1 MPAHLFACLPAPPSP
16 PLMSLSIPPIHQPCC
31 SMPVNAKQ
39 KYKGLLPSYLLR
51 KCKKQ
56 QQLALQSKTRQQLQ
70 HPQGSRSNGSDTGV
84 SGGDPDTC
92 APANTG
98 GQASASASASAMKR
112 VVPIHTFGFG
122 SDHDS
127 GALHAIAHDAGGV
140 FSFIEEEQ
148 GVQVSNSRTPVW
160 MHVGGQHVF
169 MRACVRVCVHARH
182 HCLAMSPDVCLTPPL
197 NLHCMSSS
205 ISMYLL
211 LSAASVASL
220 VWWFIRYLPK
230 ASTLG
235 DR

>member
-1 MPAHLFACLPAPPSP
+1 MPAHLCAFLPAPPSP

-160 MHVGGQHVF
+160 MHVCV
-169 MRACVRVCVHARH
+169 RACVRTYGYTRVRACMHAISAWP
-182 HCLAMSPDVCLTPPL
+182 CS
-197 NLHCMSSS
+197 LHSTCT
-205 ISMYLL
+205 
-211 LSAASVASL
+211 ASL
-220 VWWFIRYLPK
+220 PVSLCTCYSLP
-230 ASTLG
+230 G
-235 DR
+235 HVP